1 MMLTIDLMPET
12 YKLCQEIKSQLKPN
26 PNNWIIVNKW
36 NSKFVWN
43 KYKFQ
48 LFHTIEAELEE
59 EIPKHIDSSIKN
71 FVSIKEIKA

>member
-1 MMLTIDLMPET
+1 MMLTIDSMPET

-43 KYKFQ
+43 KYKIQ
-48 LFHTIEAELEE
+48 LFRTMEAELGEV
-59 EIPKHIDSSIKN
+59 IPKYIDSSIKN
-71 FVSIKEIKA
+71 FVSIKEIKT

>member
-1 MMLTIDLMPET
+1 MMLTIDSMPET

-43 KYKFQ
+43 KYKIQ
-48 LFHTIEAELEE
+48 LFHTMEAELGE
-59 EIPKHIDSSIKN
+59 EISKYIDSSIEN
-71 FVSIKEIKA
+71 FVSIKEIKT